1 MLEDGDGV
9 GRFAIGSMFPW
20 GIRPSRSLR
29 IVPVAY
35 VSPSSRHFTDLAG
48 RRLGKPQSLTP
59 FPFFFPLNPPSGS
72 ASRRQPFDLAGE
84 VTQLTMRFLQVV
96 VGLQTQPEALA
107 GTQRQRH
114 ADGGVRGDPTLAE
127 DDFVDPARRDV
138 HRARQRVLAD
148 AERAEELLQQDFTGM
163 DIGATNGVR
172 RTSLHRFTTIPEAP
186 DGVEPGWATGAQLRP
201 LSHTRSEEHT
211 SELQSLMRISYAVF
225 CLKKKNT

>member
-1 MLEDGDGV
+1 
-9 GRFAIGSMFPW
+9 
-20 GIRPSRSLR
+20 
-29 IVPVAY
+29 
-35 VSPSSRHFTDLAG
+35 
-48 RRLGKPQSLTP
+48 
-59 FPFFFPLNPPSGS
+59 
-72 ASRRQPFDLAGE
+72 
-84 VTQLTMRFLQVV
+84 MRFLQVV

-172 RTSLHRFTTIPEAP
+172 RP
-186 DGVEPGWATGAQLRP
+186 
-201 LSHTRSEEHT
+201 EEHT

-225 CLKKKNT
+225 CLKKKNKTQKTKY